1 MATLAT
7 DSACDNMYLE
17 FVLALELRERSSL
30 DKIFPLMLGDKDDA
44 TGKYGRFTF
53 RGANPCYPTKWPEV
67 AVESVDAKLRERLD
81 DMELG
86 MPLVDAMTVTD
97 VLAGVMKYQGAY
109 IEGDLEDAL
118 KVIIENKIVHM
129 RRSHDKAVHD
139 ALEAENKAASQ
150 AASQAAG
157 TGGSATGKSPK
168 IHGLKLPLDTGADS
182 KRGEGSMPNTPKA
195 TSEPQPNTSDAS
207 AGAGA
212 DATKQ
217 HVDKGNVGWA
227 PSVVSGGSPAA
238 ASQQQ
243 HLDLTKPPVSSGF
256 VTLGKSSQPTIPGCD
271 DDAKPGGG
279 VVTKPTPSLMSM
291 FGLGSKPVAA
301 DDQTPQ
307 SRRGSSLRITTQQ
320 VNDASVRKG
329 VTAAL

>member
-1 MATLAT
+1 MLKSKIFIPLVSRGALQVLLSPPFFRPSTHIDSRPQGPPRPSSSSFSFFLPLTALHSSLPTVAQRMATLAT

-168 IHGLKLPLDTGADS
+168 IHLIQILRPHSPALNRPRGFEQSIRQGRLPMINVGDNHKISDILLVHS
-182 KRGEGSMPNTPKA
+182 KVKNVRLLALSVAEGSMWA
-195 TSEPQPNTSDAS
+195 II
-207 AGAGA
+207 
-212 DATKQ
+212 TKFLIFSWFM
-217 HVDKGNVGWA
+217 K
-227 PSVVSGGSPAA
+227 
-238 ASQQQ
+238 
-243 HLDLTKPPVSSGF
+243 K
-256 VTLGKSSQPTIPGCD
+256 
-271 DDAKPGGG
+271 
-279 VVTKPTPSLMSM
+279 
-291 FGLGSKPVAA
+291 
-301 DDQTPQ
+301 
-307 SRRGSSLRITTQQ
+307 
-320 VNDASVRKG
+320 
-329 VTAAL
+329 